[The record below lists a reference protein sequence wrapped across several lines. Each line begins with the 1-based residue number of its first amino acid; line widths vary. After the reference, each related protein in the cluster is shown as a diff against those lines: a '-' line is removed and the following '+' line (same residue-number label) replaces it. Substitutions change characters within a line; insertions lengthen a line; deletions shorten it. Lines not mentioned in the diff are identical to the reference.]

1 MIKEDNQID
10 NLKEENAFYTSIVR
24 DFYKPMDLCHDEKHF
39 DEVYNEAM
47 KLGFWSVA
55 NNIISMYDLRLL
67 LAAAA
72 YHDVGR
78 CRGDELHDQYS
89 CQMIKKHHP
98 ITSIL
103 YKKFMA
109 SEIDIIK
116 ETIIAHRR
124 RNEATTEIARILKD
138 ADKISRT
145 NRERALYRFIG
156 FNYTHIYMEKY
167 GDTLELTRLIQ
178 HIPNLSDQK
187 EIKAEIVKR
196 FTDYYNKSRAE
207 EKNMNMHIHNSIAAQ
222 HIYDNNEKGFV
233 KPPTNEEME
242 KTFPKIMHDLAAKI
256 ETVGLYT
263 PEEK

>member
-1 MIKEDNQID
+1 MTNDTNHIFKI
-10 NLKEENAFYTSIVR
+10 KEENAFYTSVVR

-55 NNIISMYDLRLL
+55 NNIISMYELRLL

-78 CRGDELHDQYS
+78 CKGDNLHDKYS
-89 CQMIKKHHP
+89 CDMIDDCHQ

-103 YKKFMA
+103 YKNFEA
-109 SEIDIIK
+109 VELNVIK
-116 ETIIAHRR
+116 EAISAHRR
-124 RNEATTEIARILKD
+124 SHKATSEIARILKD

-167 GDTLELTRLIQ
+167 GDTLELTRIIRP
-178 HIPNLSDQK
+178 IPNLSDQK

-196 FTDYYNKSRAE
+196 FTDYYNKSKSYE
-207 EKNMNMHIHNSIAAQ
+207 NGMNMHIHNSIAAQ
-222 HIYDNNEKGFV
+222 HIYRNNEKGFV
-233 KPPTNEEME
+233 HPPTDEEMDR
-242 KTFPKIMHDLAAKI
+242 TFPKVMYDLADKI

-263 PEEK
+263 QE

>member
-1 MIKEDNQID
+1 MIKEDNQII
-10 NLKEENAFYTSIVR
+10 NLREENAFYTSVVR

-47 KLGFWSVA
+47 RLGFWTVA
-55 NNIISMYDLRLL
+55 NNIISMFDLRLL

-78 CRGDELHDQYS
+78 CRGDELHDKYS
-89 CQMIKKHHP
+89 CQMIEEQHP

-103 YKKFMA
+103 YKKFML
-109 SEIDIIK
+109 SEIKTIK
-116 ETIIAHRR
+116 ETIAAHRKQH
-124 RNEATTEIARILKD
+124 EATTEIARILKD

-156 FNYTHIYMEKY
+156 FNYTHIYMEMFEK
-167 GDTLELTRLIQ
+167 GRTQLPCED
-178 HIPNLSDQK
+178 DQK
-187 EIKAEIVKR
+187 KIKKEIIKR
-196 FTDYYNKSRAE
+196 FTDYYNKSRAG

-222 HIYDNNEKGFV
+222 HIYNNNEKGFV
-233 KPPTNEEME
+233 KPPTNEEMDRV
-242 KTFPKIMHDLAAKI
+242 FPIIMNDLAYKI